1 MKLFKIHFLI
11 KANSKGS
18 FLIDVTSVLKKHFLL
33 LVILIRNNDLQ
44 MITQNFLKISYLDI
58 KTCLLLN

>member
-1 MKLFKIHFLI
+1 MKLFKIYFLI